1 MGGRKE
7 LGSEF
12 PLEIKCIPVTFG
24 KKRGGVNPCGKM
36 ILLLHHNEGEENIIS
51 NTPNDWIDVGMF
63 IFNLS
68 VE

>member
-1 MGGRKE
+1 
-7 LGSEF
+7 
-12 PLEIKCIPVTFG
+12 
-24 KKRGGVNPCGKM
+24 M

-63 IFNLS
+63 IFNLG